1 MRLFIYIGIII
12 FCTSCSSFLE
22 EADRSLISY
31 DEFFL
36 EERDAQFAVDAIY
49 SHFDANSFYAKY
61 YWLIPELCSDIGVAN
76 VTDPDLQEF
85 SNFTMS
91 PTNKIIESI
100 WSELYAGIQTC
111 NFAIKHIPAAPNAES
126 EKIALL
132 AEARFF
138 RALFHFD
145 LVRFF
150 GDVPL
155 ELDFYATDDQSFEKA
170 RLSRD
175 SVLTFLAQEFNALS
189 EELPEST
196 QGRPVKVTA
205 QAYLVK
211 AYVLLKDYPNAYL
224 TSRMVLSS
232 LALLDD
238 YADVFKVSQNLNSE
252 TIFAISFNST
262 QRGPM
267 NSEAL
272 PESLSGEA
280 ITRPTAYHLD
290 AYDLL
295 DRRLSTTFGK
305 FEDQVLVTKYWDES
319 LEPSGGETANDLPLL
334 RLPDIMLLHAEI
346 INEVRKST
354 NAEAIQLMNSIR
366 ARARFDG
373 TTIQNILPDL
383 VNMNYDQ
390 SKEAILLERQREL
403 AYEGYRWFDLV
414 RTGELENKVAL
425 AKPSAGVSAAHY
437 LFPIPQREIEKN
449 SLLVQNPGY

>member
-1 MRLFIYIGIII
+1 MRSFIYIGFIIC
-12 FCTSCSSFLE
+12 CTSCTSFLD
-22 EADRSLISY
+22 EADRSLIAY

-36 EERDAQFAVDAIY
+36 EESDAQFAVDAIY
-49 SHFDANSFYAKY
+49 SHLGANSFYAKY
-61 YWLIPELCSDIGVAN
+61 YWLIPALCSDIGVAN

-85 SNFTMS
+85 SNFSIS
-91 PTNKIIESI
+91 PTNKIVESI

-111 NFAIKHIPAAPNAES
+111 NFAIKHIPSAPNTEN
-126 EKIALL
+126 KKNALL

-155 ELDFYATDDQSFEKA
+155 ELDFYSTNDQPFEKA
-170 RLSRD
+170 RLPKD
-175 SVLTFLAQEFNALS
+175 SILSFLAQEFNAS
-189 EELPEST
+189 AEDLPVSAE
-196 QGRPVKVTA
+196 GRPVKVTA
-205 QAYLVK
+205 LAYLVK
-211 AYVLLKDYPNAYL
+211 TYVLLKDYPKAYL

-232 LALLDD
+232 HALLND

-252 TIFAISFNST
+252 IIFALSFNRFH
-262 QRGPM
+262 RGPM
-267 NSEAL
+267 NVEAL
-272 PESLSGEA
+272 PEELLGEA
-280 ITRPTAYHLD
+280 ITRPTADHLASYD
-290 AYDLL
+290 AT
-295 DRRLSTTFGK
+295 DRRLSATFST
-305 FEDQVLVTKYWDES
+305 FEDQVLVTKYWDQGV
-319 LEPSGGETANDLPLL
+319 EPLGGETANDLPLL
-334 RLPDIMLLHAEI
+334 RLPDIMLLHVEI

-354 NAEAIQLMNSIR
+354 NAEAIQLMNAIR

-373 TTIQNILPDL
+373 TVVHNILPDL
-383 VNMNYDQ
+383 SNMNYAL

-414 RTGELENKVAL
+414 RTGELEQKVSL
-425 AKPSAGVSAAHY
+425 AKPEVNVSSTHY